1 MGIYF
6 TGNFDNFKNITNK
19 VTKHV
24 TTSYD
29 SGTSYGLRICS
40 RFSATSVAGKIVTD
54 ITTDNSE
61 TDYSN
66 ICQLMTKMNEN
77 LYKMKEVSESVGN
90 TTQDYKETLSI
101 IKNNRTNVPYVQTIN
116 GEDYWFIN
124 GRLVSATKSAA
135 FLPIDDNVIQS
146 LNYRFTWNK

>member
-1 MGIYF
+1 MATVAKILKIKQDKLNGLISDEEY
-6 TGNFDNFKNITNK
+6 K
-19 VTKHV
+19 
-24 TTSYD
+24 D
-29 SGTSYGLRICS
+29 SLN
-40 RFSATSVAGKIVTD
+40 V
-54 ITTDNSE
+54 
-61 TDYSN
+61 
-66 ICQLMTKMNEN
+66 
-77 LYKMKEVSESVGN
+77 
-90 TTQDYKETLSI
+90 